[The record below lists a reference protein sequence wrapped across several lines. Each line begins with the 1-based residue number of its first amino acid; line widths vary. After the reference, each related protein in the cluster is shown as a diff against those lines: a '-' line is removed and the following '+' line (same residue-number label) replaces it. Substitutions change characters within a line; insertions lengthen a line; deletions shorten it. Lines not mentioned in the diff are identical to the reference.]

1 MIKTLQF
8 GDKNIQF
15 STSFAWA
22 FIYKSQFGKD
32 AAKVLL
38 PAIEK
43 VLLVG
48 GNNELESEDQETA
61 QAIMLFEELGF
72 TGIVEISWSMA
83 RLCDKT
89 IPEPI
94 QWVESFGDDFEPLTL
109 VTEIIT
115 EAMTSCFASKEI
127 KNQTAP
133 LHLAE
138 TAAGAM

>member
-38 PAIEK
+38 PVIEK

>member
-1 MIKTLQF
+1 MIKTIQF
-8 GDKNIQF
+8 GDKSIQF

-43 VLLVG
+43 IFLVG
-48 GNNELESEDQETA
+48 GNAPETEDQEA
-61 QAIMLFEELGF
+61 VQAMMLFEELGF

-115 EAMTSCFASKEI
+115 EAITSCFASKEI